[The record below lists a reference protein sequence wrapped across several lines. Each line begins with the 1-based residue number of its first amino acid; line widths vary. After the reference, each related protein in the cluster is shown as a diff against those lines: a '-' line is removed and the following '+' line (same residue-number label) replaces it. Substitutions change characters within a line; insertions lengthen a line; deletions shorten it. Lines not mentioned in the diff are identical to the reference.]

1 VSPPES
7 EAALTESEAALS
19 ARPMCAEVSAAGG
32 EPIAATASRVEHWL
46 LVEHTGLW
54 PYEPLD
60 ASVFLGGV
68 RDHLADQLARL
79 GRSRLLLI
87 KQPGRLR
94 GKGVRVV
101 YGRTPERGQRFF
113 TLDLERHG
121 ELLDLDFVTALR
133 DGRSLG
139 EPLDHPLLLV
149 CTHGKRDRCCARY
162 GQPLCTALHGQANP
176 GWVWQ
181 ASHVGGDR
189 FAGNLVCMPEGLY
202 FGRVGREQAGAVL
215 RSYIA
220 GRIELDH
227 YRGRS
232 CYAFPVQAAESH
244 VRRATGLVGFH
255 DLRLLGRHQTAA
267 DSWTVQLRAEVAGDV
282 YEVAVGVEPGEEAY
296 LTCRAG
302 ARRRARSFVARSHR
316 TLS

>member
-1 VSPPES
+1 VSPPAS
-7 EAALTESEAALS
+7 EAVLGE
-19 ARPMCAEVSAAGG
+19 RPLCAEVSKAGG
-32 EPIAATASRVEHWL
+32 EPIAATASGIEHWL

-54 PYEPLD
+54 PYEPLE
-60 ASVFLGGV
+60 ASVFAEGV
-68 RDHLADQLARL
+68 REHLSDQLTEL

-87 KQPGRLR
+87 KQPGRVR
-94 GKGVRVV
+94 GKRLRVV
-101 YGRTPERGQRFF
+101 YGRTPERGQGFF
-113 TLDLERHG
+113 ALELGRHA
-121 ELLDLDFVTALR
+121 ELLELDFVAALR
-133 DGRSLG
+133 DGHRLG

-162 GQPLCTALHGQANP
+162 GQPLCTALHAQADP

-202 FGRVGREQAGAVL
+202 FGRVGREQAGSVL

-220 GRIELDH
+220 GRIELEH

-232 CYAFPVQAAESH
+232 CYAFAVQAAEAH
-244 VRRATGLVGFH
+244 VRRVTGLVGFH
-255 DLRLLGRHQTAA
+255 DLRLLGRHRTAA

-282 YEVAVGVEPGEEAY
+282 HEVAVGIEYGEEAH
-296 LTCRAG
+296 LTCRAD
-302 ARRRARSFVARSHR
+302 ARRPARRFVARAHR
-316 TLS
+316 VVP